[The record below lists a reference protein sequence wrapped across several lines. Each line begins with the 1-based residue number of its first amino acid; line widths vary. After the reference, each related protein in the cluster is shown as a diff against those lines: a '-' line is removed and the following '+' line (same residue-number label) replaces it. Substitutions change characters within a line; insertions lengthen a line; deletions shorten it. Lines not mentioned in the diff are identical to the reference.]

1 MTKRE
6 EPIMWTRRELKDR
19 AKVTF
24 KKTYWKHVL
33 VSIVLAMVVGT
44 AGGVSSGIS
53 SSISNVGNVIGHG
66 VGSSSYDEDDLEDF
80 SNGITDGYNDYKFD
94 WDEREEADSDEEN
107 EIGFSLDP
115 ESGEFTIDGK
125 TYTIDKPTR
134 AAAIGAAVGVAAAV
148 IIAIMFIGLILSLF
162 GIAVDI
168 FVYNPIEYGC
178 QKFFKRSMDE
188 NQSLGVMFNGFKDG
202 YKNIVKVMF
211 FRDLFVFLW
220 SLLFIIPGI
229 VKGYAYRLVPYILS
243 ENPSMSKDEALQE
256 SNRLMMGNKWKA
268 FVLDLSFI
276 GWNILCLLTWGV
288 LDIFY
293 VGPYRNATYAAF
305 YEAVKAEKNE
315 AELPTV

>member
-1 MTKRE
+1 MAKRE
-6 EPIMWTRRELKDR
+6 EHIMWTRRELKDR

-33 VSIVLAMVVGT
+33 VSIVLAMVLGT
-44 AGGVSSGIS
+44 AGGVSSGVS
-53 SSISNVGNVIGHG
+53 SSISNVGNVIGHSAGG
-66 VGSSSYDEDDLEDF
+66 VSIDTDDLEDF
-80 SNGITDGYNDYKFD
+80 KDGITDGYNDYSFD
-94 WDEREEADSDEEN
+94 WDEREESDSDGGKD
-107 EIGFSLDP
+107 IDFSLDP
-115 ESGEFTIDGK
+115 ENGEITIDGK

-134 AAAIGAAVGVAAAV
+134 AAAIGAVAGAVAAVV
-148 IIAIMFIGLILSLF
+148 IAMMFIGLVFSIF
-162 GIAVDI
+162 GIALDI

-178 QKFFKRSMDE
+178 QKFFKKSIDE
-188 NQSLGVMFNGFKDG
+188 NQGLGVMFNGFKDG

-243 ENPSMSKDEALQE
+243 ENPTLSKDEALKE

-288 LDIFY
+288 LEIFY

-305 YEAVKAEKNE
+305 YEAVKAEKN
-315 AELPTV
+315 ADELPTV

>member
-1 MTKRE
+1 
-6 EPIMWTRRELKDR
+6 
-19 AKVTF
+19 
-24 KKTYWKHVL
+24 
-33 VSIVLAMVVGT
+33 
-44 AGGVSSGIS
+44 
-53 SSISNVGNVIGHG
+53 
-66 VGSSSYDEDDLEDF
+66 
-80 SNGITDGYNDYKFD
+80 
-94 WDEREEADSDEEN
+94 
-107 EIGFSLDP
+107 
-115 ESGEFTIDGK
+115 
-125 TYTIDKPTR
+125 
-134 AAAIGAAVGVAAAV
+134 
-148 IIAIMFIGLILSLF
+148 IAIMFIGLILSLF

-243 ENPSMSKDEALQE
+243 ENPSMSKDEALKE

>member
-6 EPIMWTRRELKDR
+6 EPIMWTRRELKDK
-19 AKVTF
+19 AKITF

-66 VGSSSYDEDDLEDF
+66 AGSSSFDEDDFEDF

-94 WDEREEADSDEEN
+94 WDEREESDSDEEN

-148 IIAIMFIGLILSLF
+148 ILAMMFIGLILSLF

-243 ENPSMSKDEALQE
+243 ENPSLSKDEALKE

-288 LDIFY
+288 LEIFY